1 MPARIVFVHDDPSFR
16 SAVFN
21 AFANADLSFA
31 WYPDPLEA
39 SDALEAAR
47 SVELIITRLHFPDG
61 RSNGVSLIQLARQ
74 RNRAVRAIFTET
86 PGMESYVHDLG
97 RYIDMPVALNDLMT
111 AVSEELCEY
120 DRQRRMLTGQST
132 GRGNG
137 QSRTTS

>member
-1 MPARIVFVHDDPSFR
+1 MPARIVFVHDDPSFQ

-21 AFANADLSFA
+21 ALAAADLSFA

-47 SVELIITRLHFPDG
+47 RVELIITRLHFPHG

-74 RNRAVRAIFTET
+74 RNRSVRAIFTET
-86 PGMESYVHDLG
+86 PGMESYVYDLG
-97 RYIDMPVALNDLMT
+97 RYLAAPVALNDLMT
-111 AVSEELCEY
+111 AVSEELREY
-120 DRQRRMLTGQST
+120 ERESRALAGQLA

-137 QSRTTS
+137 HSRTTS